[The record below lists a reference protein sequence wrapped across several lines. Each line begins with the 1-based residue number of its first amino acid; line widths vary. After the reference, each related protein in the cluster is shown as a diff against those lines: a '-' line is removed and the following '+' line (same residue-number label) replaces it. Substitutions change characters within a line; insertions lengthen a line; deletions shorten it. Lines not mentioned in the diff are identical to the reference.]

1 MSLYVSWK
9 KRSSSAVCAA
19 GSSAAA
25 RAASV
30 CATRR
35 TPQQRRGAADHL
47 SDAAVPHGNY
57 LAGDAVPF
65 HLFAVHH
72 RGRAPSGLPG
82 GVLHT
87 GVLDLA
93 SLRARTAAAAA
104 AAAADA
110 NEEPHSGVPPGSAAA
125 CLWCCVW
132 AVCSERCR
140 LCGRLCRVCRRVRQ
154 LRVSAGTAS

>member
-87 GVLDLA
+87 HKVLDFA
-93 SLRARTAAAAA
+93 SLRARTASNA

-110 NEEPHSGVPPGSAAA
+110 NEERH
-125 CLWCCVW
+125 
-132 AVCSERCR
+132 
-140 LCGRLCRVCRRVRQ
+140 
-154 LRVSAGTAS
+154 